1 MSMVLIEVDELK
13 NIIIETVNQVVKGKD
28 DERMY
33 LTTKEFAENI
43 GVTFQYFKDH
53 LMNEPRFQKAV
64 IQKER
69 KIYIKR
75 ELGRRIADDIMNEYR
90 R

>member
-13 NIIIETVNQVVKGKD
+13 NIITETVNQVVQQKD
-28 DERMY
+28 DERLY

-43 GVTFQYFKDH
+43 GITFQYFKDH
-53 LMNEPRFQKAV
+53 LLYAPEFQKVV
-64 IQKER
+64 IQKDR

-75 ELGRRIADDIMNEYR
+75 ELGRQIADQIMNQYR